1 MTYSLGIDI
10 GSVNVKLAL
19 IDQENK
25 IVRLD
30 TEKVTTSS
38 QAAVASLIGQARAAI
53 PPEQIGCAAVSGSA
67 TAVVPKHLN
76 WSE

>member
-19 IDQENK
+19 IDQETK

-38 QAAVASLIGQARAAI
+38 QAAVASLLGRLGQQL
-53 PPEQIGCAAVSGSA
+53 PLQEIGCAAVSGSA
-67 TAVVPKHLN
+67 TAVVPR
-76 WSE
+76 EG